1 MIDVLGTGGG
11 RRSPDRGVAILDY
24 GSGNVR
30 AIANVYHRAGI
41 RHFVAT
47 KPEHVME
54 AERMILPGVGAFDGA
69 LERLHGSGLFPAL
82 EQRVLRDRRPILG
95 ICVGMQLL
103 ADRSEE
109 GQRKGLGWIPGRV
122 SRFTDDV
129 LKTLPLPHMGW
140 NQIQPVRSHILLTSL
155 EEGSEFYFLHSYHFE
170 CEDPSDVLAM
180 TTYGRP
186 FASMIQ
192 RENVLGVQCHPEK
205 SHASGIR
212 LLANFGNT

>member
-1 MIDVLGTGGG
+1 
-11 RRSPDRGVAILDY
+11 
-24 GSGNVR
+24 
-30 AIANVYHRAGI
+30 
-41 RHFVAT
+41 
-47 KPEHVME
+47 
-54 AERMILPGVGAFDGA
+54 
-69 LERLHGSGLFPAL
+69 
-82 EQRVLRDRRPILG
+82 
-95 ICVGMQLL
+95 
-103 ADRSEE
+103 
-109 GQRKGLGWIPGRV
+109 
-122 SRFTDDV
+122 V